1 MKKLA
6 TLSILLAGCLWGMMG
21 IFVRCLNSYGLD
33 SLKIVAARCL
43 TACLLL
49 GIFLLVYDRKLF
61 RIKLKDLWCFAGTGL
76 CSIVFF
82 NYCYFRTITKTSL
95 SAAAVLLYTA
105 PVIVMVLSLFLFQEK
120 LSLQKLAALL
130 LVFGG
135 CICVSGAGWGSEK
148 METQALLVGLG
159 AGLGYALY
167 SIFGR
172 YAVERG
178 YHPMTITF
186 YTFLIA
192 AAGIAPLTSYLELG
206 RQMVREPS
214 AFLWVLG
221 HGFFITVLPYL
232 LYTFGLVWIES
243 SRAAV
248 MASIEPAAATVT
260 GILLF
265 HEKPTAAGGAGM
277 LLVLA
282 GILVLNLKERK
293 IKKI

>member
-1 MKKLA
+1 
-6 TLSILLAGCLWGMMG
+6 
-21 IFVRCLNSYGLD
+21 
-33 SLKIVAARCL
+33 
-43 TACLLL
+43 
-49 GIFLLVYDRKLF
+49 
-61 RIKLKDLWCFAGTGL
+61 
-76 CSIVFF
+76 
-82 NYCYFRTITKTSL
+82 
-95 SAAAVLLYTA
+95 
-105 PVIVMVLSLFLFQEK
+105 
-120 LSLQKLAALL
+120 
-130 LVFGG
+130 
-135 CICVSGAGWGSEK
+135 
-148 METQALLVGLG
+148 
-159 AGLGYALY
+159 
-167 SIFGR
+167 
-172 YAVERG
+172 
-178 YHPMTITF
+178 MTITF

-206 RQMVREPS
+206 RQMVREPF